1 MSQKEQYYDF
11 QPSFNSGE
19 ISPDVANRTDLDKFR
34 SALLKARNCFVKP
47 YGAVYRRPGTRFV
60 AETKYADK
68 KCILREFDY
77 NASISYLLEI
87 GVGYIRVYKDNT
99 YMNVEVATPFT
110 EEDLDN
116 LRFAQSA
123 DTLFIASG
131 THNVQLLQRYTDV
144 DWRLSEMDLSSPYF
158 DVANGSEGLNGNVP
172 VYNPSIKLNLRFST
186 QGSFIFTAP
195 ATGTYTVV
203 LAGSGGAGISE
214 SHNGDGWGQHTG
226 NGGKAEIKTVTM
238 RLVAGT
244 VYRGVVGS
252 KPNNLWYEGD
262 YDRSAP
268 DGGTSSF
275 NGQSA
280 QGGGGARYYKRPNS
294 IPATVISNGADRG
307 NGPAGGSFVV
317 SGKGEVQSEKQPQG
331 GYVNISCDIKGDS
344 SYSADG
350 LWPSGV
356 TGNITLNSSTRLFR
370 TGLVGSCVKL
380 YHNMPSQTVTIESTG
395 SATSA
400 AVLAGKSWKCVTHG
414 KWGGTVTIEASTD
427 GQTWRQ
433 HRVYTSKYADN
444 NGDFNASETGT
455 VDEYTYI
462 RVKTDITGG
471 TVTVDL
477 TRMTY
482 THEGYAQIT
491 KYVSDTQAQAKVIKQ
506 FGSTDKTAL
515 YSISCWCPEYGYPRC
530 VGFFQDRLILAANK
544 LYPYAVWM
552 SRTGDYYNFSVEKA
566 DGKVTDDSAIMLSL
580 VNRKEYAIQHIV
592 AFTDLFIFTDGNEWI
607 ISGSSTVTPT
617 AASPRVQS
625 ARGCEGAEPILVGG
639 RIVYIQRRGTSVRD
653 FAYSYDTDNYD
664 GADLSILAKHLTENR
679 QMVDGAY
686 QQDPNSMLYFI
697 TSDGKIN
704 MLTYVAN
711 QKVYAWSS
719 VDSNGKFE
727 SVVNLVSGYRDTVY
741 VVVSRELNGNTKR
754 FIEYF
759 SDYPDTEDWME
770 YSMLDCS
777 EQWRSELRS
786 SSIAGLERFA
796 GGKVDVLADGDYYKD
811 VSVDGNGGI
820 VLPKEVSKAT
830 IGLRYIS
837 EIETPNLEV
846 NGQTVQGKYKKVSE
860 AILRLTRSH
869 GGKIGNSSSFVDPIV
884 YPEDGLYSGD
894 LETVV
899 PNQPTGGYEKLGRV
913 YIRHNEPYPFELSG
927 VIRVVT
933 FGG

>member
-144 DWRLSEMDLSSPYF
+144 EWRLSEMDLSSPYF
-158 DVANGSEGLNGNVP
+158 DVMNGSEGLNWNIP
-172 VYNPSIKLNLRFST
+172 TYNPSIKMNLRFTT

-195 ATGTYTVV
+195 TTGTYTVV
-203 LAGSGGAGISE
+203 IAGSGGAGISN
-214 SHNGDGWGQHTG
+214 SHSGDGWGQWVA
-226 NGGKAEIKTVTM
+226 NGGSAEVKTLTM
-238 RLVAGT
+238 TLQGGS
-244 VYRGVVGS
+244 VYRGVIGS
-252 KPNNLWYEGD
+252 KPNNLWYEGN
-262 YDRSAP
+262 YEKRAP
-268 DGGTSSF
+268 DGGDSSF

-280 QGGGGARYYKRPNS
+280 RGGGGARYYVKKVLHSTDEHGDFYTESPETEAGES
-294 IPATVISNGADRG
+294 RG
-307 NGPAGGSFVV
+307 NGPAGGSFVWH
-317 SGKGEVQSEKQPQG
+317 GKGEIDSETQPQG
-331 GYVNISCDIKGDS
+331 GYVNISCDIKGDNN
-344 SYSADG
+344 YSVDR

-356 TGNITLNSSTRLFR
+356 TGDITLNSSTRLFR
-370 TGLVGSCVKL
+370 TGLVGGCVKL

-400 AVLAGKSWKCVTHG
+400 AVLVGKSWKCVTHG
-414 KWGGTVTIEASTD
+414 KWGGTVTLEASTD
-427 GQTWRQ
+427 GQTWKQ
-433 HRVYTSKYADN
+433 YRVYTSKYADN

-462 RVKTDITGG
+462 RIKTTTTAG

-491 KYVSDTQAQAKVIKQ
+491 GYVSETQVNAKVIKQ

-515 YSISCWCPEYGYPRC
+515 YSMSCWCPEYGYPR
-530 VGFFQDRLILAANK
+530 
-544 LYPYAVWM
+544 YAVWM

-580 VNRKEYAIQHIV
+580 VNRKEYAIKHIV
-592 AFTDLFIFTDGNEWI
+592 AFTDLFFFTDGNEWI

-617 AASPRVQS
+617 SVSPRVQS
-625 ARGCEGAEPILVGG
+625 ARGCENAEPILVGG

-679 QMVDGAY
+679 QMIDGAY

-697 TSDGKIN
+697 TSDGQMN
-704 MLTYVAN
+704 VLTYVAN
-711 QKVYAWSS
+711 QKVYAWAD
-719 VDSNGKFE
+719 VDTNGSFE

-741 VVVSRELNGNTKR
+741 VEVKREINGTTKR

-770 YSMLDCS
+770 YAMLDCS
-777 EQWRSELRS
+777 EQWRSQTHTN
-786 SSIAGLERFA
+786 SITGLDRFI
-796 GGKVDVLADGDYYKD
+796 GGKVDVLADGEYYKD
-811 VSVDGNGGI
+811 LTVDKNGD
-820 VLPKEVSKAT
+820 VELPKEVSKAT
-830 IGLRYIS
+830 VGLRYTS
-837 EIETPNLEV
+837 EVETPNLEV
-846 NGQTVQGKYKKVSE
+846 SGQTVQGKYKKVSE
-860 AILRLTRSH
+860 AILRLTRSR
-869 GGKIGNSSSFVDPIV
+869 GGEIGNTSTFVDPIK
-884 YPEDGLYSGD
+884 YPYDGLYSGD

>member
-110 EEDLDN
+110 EDDLEN

-144 DWRLSEMDLSSPYF
+144 EWRLSEMDLSSPYF
-158 DVANGSEGLNGNVP
+158 DVMTGSEGLNGNVP
-172 VYNPSIKLNLRFST
+172 AYNPSIKLNLKYTT
-186 QGSFIFTAP
+186 QGAFIFTAP
-195 ATGTYTVV
+195 ATGNYTVT
-203 LAGSGGAGISE
+203 LAGSGGAGISN
-214 SHNGDGWGQHTG
+214 SHGGDGWGQWVA
-226 NGGKAEIKTVTM
+226 NGGDAEVKTVTM
-238 RLVAGT
+238 KLTAGT
-244 VYRGVVGS
+244 VYKGVVGS
-252 KPNNLWYEGD
+252 KPTNLWYEGN
-262 YDRSAP
+262 YERTAP

-280 QGGGGARYYKRPNS
+280 LGGGGARYASSGGQGEYAGTN
-294 IPATVISNGADRG
+294 RG
-307 NGPAGGSFVV
+307 DGPKGGKFTYT
-317 SGKGEVQSEKQPQG
+317 GKGEITSEKQPEG
-331 GYVNISCDIKGDS
+331 GYVIIACDIKGDTNYS
-344 SYSADG
+344 SDG

-356 TGNITLNSSTRLFR
+356 TGPITINSSTRVFR
-370 TGLVGSCVKL
+370 SGLVGVCVKL
-380 YHNMPSQTVTIESTG
+380 YHNMPSQTVTQESSG
-395 SATSA
+395 SSTTA
-400 AVLAGKSWKCVTHG
+400 AVLVGKSWKCVTHG
-414 KWGGTVTIEASTD
+414 KWGGTITLEASTD

-433 HRVYTSKYADN
+433 YRVYTSKYADN

-462 RVKTDITGG
+462 RVKTAITGG

-506 FGSTDKTAL
+506 FGSTEKTAL
-515 YSISCWCPEYGYPRC
+515 YSMSCWCPEYGYPRC
-530 VGFFQDRLILAANK
+530 VGFFQDRLILASNK

-580 VNRKEYAIQHIV
+580 VNRKEYAIKHIV
-592 AFTDLFIFTDGNEWI
+592 AFTDLFFFTDGNEWI

-617 AASPRVQS
+617 TVSPRVQS
-625 ARGCEGAEPILVGG
+625 ARGCENTEPILVGG
-639 RIVYIQRRGTSVRD
+639 RIVYVQRRGTSVRD
-653 FAYSYDTDNYD
+653 FAYNYDTDNYD
-664 GADLSILAKHLTENR
+664 GADLTILAKHLTESR
-679 QMVDGAY
+679 QIIDGAY

-697 TSDGKIN
+697 TSDGKMN
-704 MLTYVAN
+704 VLTYVAN
-711 QKVYAWSS
+711 QKVYAWAD
-719 VDSNGKFE
+719 VDTNGSFE

-741 VVVSRELNGNTKR
+741 VEVKREINGTTKR

-770 YSMLDCS
+770 YAMLDCS
-777 EQWRSELRS
+777 EQWRSQTHTN
-786 SSIAGLERFA
+786 SITGLDRFI
-796 GGKVDVLADGDYYKD
+796 GGKVDVLADGEYYKD
-811 VSVDGNGGI
+811 LTVDKNGD
-820 VLPKEVSKAT
+820 VELPKEVSKAT
-830 IGLRYIS
+830 VGLRYTS
-837 EIETPNLEV
+837 EVETPNLEV
-846 NGQTVQGKYKKVSE
+846 SGQTVQGKYKKVSE
-860 AILRLTRSH
+860 AILRLTRSR
-869 GGKIGNSSSFVDPIV
+869 GGEIGNTSTFVDPIK
-884 YPEDGLYSGD
+884 YPYDGLYSGD

-927 VIRVVT
+927 VIRVVS